1 MSDNCQATINAFQ
14 RYANNRILDVQD
26 ALEAAVPA
34 YCASE
39 DATEEGRNVLKEYQN
54 AVAMLVNNMQSGLRL
69 KVAWSGQQYAHSIDS

>member
-1 MSDNCQATINAFQ
+1 M
-14 RYANNRILDVQD
+14 QD

-54 AVAMLVNNMQSGLRL
+54 AVSIKKHDLRKL
-69 KVAWSGQQYAHSIDS
+69 KIYEEKMTTTKIYFLN